1 MDNVTILEQIKSSI
15 DTMSKYHQ
23 LEILKIFVSH
33 ECKLNENKSGVFI
46 NLSFLDSDIIDKLNQ
61 YIKYTQEQEVHL
73 ITAEYQK
80 QEYKSSLT

>member
-1 MDNVTILEQIKSSI
+1 MNKVIILEQIKTSI
-15 DTMSKYHQ
+15 DAMSKYHQ
-23 LEILKIFVSH
+23 LEILKIFVSK

-46 NLSFLDSDIIDKLNQ
+46 NLSYLDDDMIDKLNQ

-73 ITAEYQK
+73 DTTEYQK